1 MKKLIIIFLMII
13 VFGQL
18 NGQNAFYDSK
28 YLFSQGAE
36 ISRSFGWAEV
46 PITPDNIQEIKK
58 ILFKYG
64 LEDVEYASDAKL
76 ADDIINLFVSSS
88 NPFIRFTKATGQA
101 GNDLS
106 TASLTAIASSKSIS
120 SLPSLGG
127 LNVTNFADGLAKF
140 LVERTKEEL
149 TATFFEK
156 FKSELDSIEELNIMF
171 PKTHDLLQSIDQEIY
186 NISAYLNML
195 RETFTQD
202 LKTIIPNLRRL
213 INSSELDK
221 YFTLNPTVKF
231 VLNDALLIAEELQ
244 SGKHPG
250 DVITRLKNEAKTT
263 APIKYY
269 KPSLESID
277 LISQSLRSKQKERY
291 WVPSDSVALL
301 VKDKVAFKI
310 YLGLV
315 YQKADGIEFNDAL
328 SFRTV
333 LKEVHTTE
341 LKMEALG
348 SYISEI
354 AANAQRVDEALK
366 SVKAS
371 NQSDSKNYENHF
383 QFYSAAID
391 LLEQAMQF
399 RGVDKLSKL
408 ITDEQKVEINDFLA
422 IARTSGDLYM
432 NITQKK
438 YFPAVLDL
446 STILSEGFVNDLKLY
461 NKSINSVSDLV
472 KDLDKTKKKSLE
484 KITVK
489 SPEIIDAVRQ
499 MANLLEALKTI
510 ENNIDISE
518 LEKQYNN
525 LLSGNFSNI
534 NDLIKSLNGLVIP
547 DVLKSQLA
555 SMEAKLGKLPQLIMK
570 YGNLAAGIAEAQD
583 SEEVKN
589 MIAAVALPAGS
600 SSIKKKTELNLAL
613 NAYVGPAYSYEKLND
628 GPIGLR
634 DEFSGGFGLSTPVG
648 ISMSWGRESKKGNYS
663 SISLFASL
671 IDIGALASFR
681 FNVADSVAIK
691 DVNGNDTMASVS
703 ELPEIKL
710 ENIFAPGFYV
720 VYGIP
725 KAPVSFGVGAQYS
738 PQLRKVELT
747 PEDLTLPKIDV
758 QSSLLRFQF
767 FVAIDIP
774 LLNFYSKTR

>member
-1 MKKLIIIFLMII
+1 MKQCVILLLAILLFLPLTLKAQMPYYDALDLKKLKFIERNGILFFPVTDTANKRASEILAKYLDTEDPSKVSD
-13 VFGQL
+13 VFGNNPFFRVAPL
-18 NGQNAFYDSK
+18 NAQ
-28 YLFSQGAE
+28 
-36 ISRSFGWAEV
+36 
-46 PITPDNIQEIKK
+46 
-58 ILFKYG
+58 
-64 LEDVEYASDAKL
+64 
-76 ADDIINLFVSSS
+76 SSS
-88 NPFIRFTKATGQA
+88 NFNKIES
-101 GNDLS
+101 DL
-106 TASLTAIASSKSIS
+106 
-120 SLPSLGG
+120 LGG
-127 LNVTNFADGLAKF
+127 IGGINVTNFADGLAKF

-221 YFTLNPTVKF
+221 YFDLNPTVKF
-231 VLNDALLIAEELQ
+231 VLNDALLIAEDLQ

-315 YQKADGIEFNDAL
+315 YQKADGIEFKDDL

-333 LKEVHTTE
+333 LDDVHTTE
-341 LKMEALG
+341 LKKEALG
-348 SYISEI
+348 NYISEI

-366 SVKAS
+366 SVKAL

-383 QFYSAAID
+383 QFYSAALD
-391 LLEQAMQF
+391 LMEQAMQF
-399 RGVDKLSKL
+399 RGVDKLSEL
-408 ITDEQKVEINDFLA
+408 IGVEQEAEIKDFLS
-422 IARTSGDLYM
+422 IARTSGGLYL

-446 STILSEGFVNDLKLY
+446 STILSEGFVNDLAKY
-461 NKSINSVSDLV
+461 NASINSVDDLV
-472 KDLDKTKKKSLE
+472 KDLRKIKKKPSGE
-484 KITVK
+484 VTAK
-489 SPEIIDAVRQ
+489 SAFIIDFKRQ
-499 MANLLEALKTI
+499 LKGLLEA
-510 ENNIDISE
+510 IDALGDSIDASV
-518 LEKQYNN
+518 LEKHYES
-525 LLSGNFSNI
+525 LASGNMPDLNE
-534 NDLIKSLNGLVIP
+534 LIKSLETLKIP
-547 DVLKSQLA
+547 DTLKSEIVSL
-555 SMEAKLGKLPQLIMK
+555 EAKLGKLPQLIMK
-570 YGNLAAGIAEAQD
+570 YGNLAAGIAEAQN

-600 SSIKKKTELNLAL
+600 SSIKKKTVFNLAL
-613 NAYVGPAYSYEKLND
+613 NAYVGPAFSREKLND
-628 GPIGLR
+628 GPIGLKN
-634 DEFSGGFGLSTPVG
+634 EFSGGFGLSTPVG
-648 ISMSWGRESKKGNYS
+648 ISISVGRKSIKNKYS
-663 SISLFASL
+663 SFSAFASL

-691 DVNGNDTMASVS
+691 DANGNSTMASVS

-710 ENIFAPGFYV
+710 ENIFAPGLYL
-720 VYGIP
+720 VYGVP
-725 KAPVSFGVGAQYS
+725 KAPISFGAGAQYS

-767 FVAIDIP
+767 FIAIDIP
-774 LLNFYSKTR
+774 VLNFYSKTR